1 MNNQEEIRI
10 DSKKTSWAPF
20 TIVSI
25 GFGICLI
32 AITFFQWDLI
42 DYLSVFFLPLLMF
55 ALWAVLVIIT
65 LTSVI
70 YIPIQFRR
78 IRWKSIIPL
87 TTNIIIILILYFV
100 PFTSLWLDFEFQ
112 TNKTGYE
119 HVIKMY
125 ENDGLQEPNKSG
137 YIELPSEYKYLSK
150 GGGDIIVD
158 NSNGITSVFFYTF
171 RGVLSSSSGF
181 IYRSN
186 DSPPPQFLLQRDCYQ
201 LERIEPKWFFCASD

>member
-1 MNNQEEIRI
+1 MNNQEEIRTNT
-10 DSKKTSWAPF
+10 KKSSWAPF

-42 DYLSVFFLPLLMF
+42 DYLSVFFLPLLILVF
-55 ALWAVLVIIT
+55 WVVLAIIT
-65 LTSVI
+65 MTSLI
-70 YIPIQFRR
+70 YIPFQLKI
-78 IRWKSIIPL
+78 IRWKSILPL
-87 TTNIIIILILYFV
+87 IANIITILILYVV
-100 PFTSLWLDFEFQ
+100 PFTSLWLDFKFRV
-112 TNKTGYE
+112 NKQGYE
-119 HVIKMY
+119 QAIKMY
-125 ENDGLQEPNKSG
+125 ENGELNEPNKSG

-158 NSNGITSVFFYTF
+158 NSDGITSIFFYTF
-171 RGVLSSSSGF
+171 RGILGSSSGF

-186 DSPPPQFLLQRDCYQ
+186 DSPPPQFLLRRDCYQ